1 MNAALVYGSV
11 NFISTTA
18 PAGEGVVAGML
29 VDDAQATD
37 VVLWAGV
44 VANSVVLDVCPAAF
58 VVEWGVVPTVTAIA
72 VVDVV

>member
-1 MNAALVYGSV
+1 
-11 NFISTTA
+11 
-18 PAGEGVVAGML
+18 ML

-58 VVEWGVVPTVTAIA
+58 VVGWGVVPTVTAIA